1 MYLSAA
7 VGFSIGFE
15 RICSILLDQGY
26 AVPDEKPRLALLYG
40 ADADF
45 ADVLQKAE
53 ALRGEYAVTVL
64 AAAKKVGKQLD
75 RLQQSGCA
83 AACFYEKYPE
93 IKPLGENA

>member
-1 MYLSAA
+1 MVGKFLGQKVPA

-64 AAAKKVGKQLD
+64 AAAKKVGPFAAE
-75 RLQQSGCA
+75 RLRGCV
-83 AACFYEKYPE
+83 
-93 IKPLGENA
+93 LL

>member
-1 MYLSAA
+1 M
-7 VGFSIGFE
+7 GFSIGFE

-64 AAAKKVGKQLD
+64 AAAKKWANSWTVCS
-75 RLQQSGCA
+75 RA
-83 AACFYEKYPE
+83 AARLRAFMKNIPR
-93 IKPLGENA
+93 